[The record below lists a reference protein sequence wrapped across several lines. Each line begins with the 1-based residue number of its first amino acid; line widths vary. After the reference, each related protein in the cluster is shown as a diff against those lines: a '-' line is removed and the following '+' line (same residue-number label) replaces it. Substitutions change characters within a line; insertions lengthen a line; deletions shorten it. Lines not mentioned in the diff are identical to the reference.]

1 MLCAALNLTA
11 AIGLGWMLPRET
23 TARASSRGGQLV
35 ILRKTGV
42 WLAVAMTVC
51 VFGAMFSV
59 YSYAAEYLAR
69 QMGLGG
75 ETISLLL
82 VVFGAGGVLGN
93 LLAGRCLGQSR
104 TQTVLLY
111 PLVLAGAYCA
121 LQTFGAAP
129 LAGLLPLCLLWGAA
143 HTSGLIVSQV

>member
-1 MLCAALNLTA
+1 
-11 AIGLGWMLPRET
+11 
-23 TARASSRGGQLV
+23 
-35 ILRKTGV
+35 
-42 WLAVAMTVC
+42 
-51 VFGAMFSV
+51 
-59 YSYAAEYLAR
+59 
-69 QMGLGG
+69 
-75 ETISLLL
+75 LLL

-143 HTSGLIVSQV
+143 HTSGLIVSQVWLTAEAPEAPEFATSLFISAANLGVLLGATLGGAFITAVGMRGALWGGWLFAGLAMLFVTLRIRWPGKVANAG